1 MVVISGRVLS
11 IDGRGG
17 GGIIIVFTTGRG
29 LVASI
34 TAGGLFGR
42 AGLSSPVN

>member
-1 MVVISGRVLS
+1 VVVIAGRVLS

-17 GGIIIVFTTGRG
+17 GGIIVFTTGRG
-29 LVASI
+29 FVASI